1 MPIPD
6 TVHHVGVL
14 TADLDAARE
23 KWAAATGYTF
33 SPVTRYRCVAYR
45 DLNNPE
51 PHLHDARISFSFE
64 GRPFIELMGQTGE
77 GTHSAKHGEGGHHL
91 GFPVIPDNV
100 VRAAELADLGIA
112 IDGEN
117 IQDGRSILMFTE
129 RPALNNVHAEYV
141 EDGHDHPD
149 VKDDGSPVNR
159 LPNGEKTLF
168 EPETVERLTG
178 AEPGGPLITEIGI
191 VVADL
196 GAAVARWGEVT
207 GYTFAAAADAAA
219 SGAAASGAGELAV
232 ISDQGLPRIRLV
244 QNDSDQSAEGLRFLI
259 LDHAADLEDRLAALE
274 AAGVRVAKAVRDEQ
288 GVLTALWTDPADLNG
303 IQLRYSS

>member
-1 MPIPD
+1 MPTPD

-64 GRPFIELMGQTGE
+64 GTPFIELMGQTGD

-100 VRAAELADLGIA
+100 ARATELADLGIA

-117 IQDGRSILMFTE
+117 IQDGRPILMFAE
-129 RPALNNVHAEYV
+129 RSALNNVHAEYV

-168 EPETVERLTG
+168 ELETVERLTG
-178 AEPGGPLITEIGI
+178 AAPGGPMITELGI

-196 GAAVARWGEVT
+196 DAAVARWGEVT
-207 GYTFAAAADAAA
+207 GYTFTTVVDP
-219 SGAAASGAGELAV
+219 AV
-232 ISDQGLPRIRLV
+232 VGTDERTMVSDQGLPQVRLV
-244 QNDSDQSAEGLRFLI
+244 QNNADRSAEGLRFLI
-259 LDHAADLEDRLAALE
+259 LDGAGGLEGRLAAVE
-274 AAGVRVAKAVRDEQ
+274 AAGVRVAKTVRDEQ
-288 GVLTALWTDPADLNG
+288 GMLTALWTDPADLNG